1 MTTRPVA
8 TSGNDV
14 GAGRLMP
21 TFPPWEPE
29 KRRILTMGNDS
40 KSDKFTGKAKEK
52 FGEATGNDEMKAEGK
67 AQHTKGKFKESTENI
82 GDKVRGTTKGM
93 GENKR

>member
-1 MTTRPVA
+1 
-8 TSGNDV
+8 
-14 GAGRLMP
+14 
-21 TFPPWEPE
+21 
-29 KRRILTMGNDS
+29 MGNES

-67 AQHTKGKFKESTENI
+67 AQNTKGKFKESTENI

-93 GENKR
+93 GSDKR